1 MCLSSDRF
9 VVNAAKLRQRTRK
22 CAIVIAGALA
32 LLAARPAVARAQDP
46 APHPAL
52 ADPSGAPPRWKPS
65 IRGTL
70 LFFGGAA
77 TGLAAHESGHFIAG
91 NFFSAN
97 PRIEPL
103 HYGPIPFFKV
113 EHDPVTRKREF
124 VISSAGLWVQYVDS
138 EWILTAKPHL
148 RDEHAPFVKGIL
160 AFDVATSLVYSV
172 AAFGEIG
179 PPERDTRGIAVS
191 LGKTGASEPALG
203 ALILAPA
210 VFDSWRYLDPD
221 AKWAKWASR
230 GAKISLA
237 LLTFAAGR
245 N

>member
-1 MCLSSDRF
+1 MSL
-9 VVNAAKLRQRTRK
+9 
-22 CAIVIAGALA
+22 I
-32 LLAARPAVARAQDP
+32 RPAAASAGQAAP
-46 APHPAL
+46 APGPAPTPEHSTKHRVG
-52 ADPSGAPPRWKPS
+52 D
-65 IRGTL
+65 TL

-77 TGLAAHESGHFIAG
+77 IGLGVHESGHVITG
-91 NFFSAN
+91 HFFSAN

-103 HYGPIPFFKV
+103 HYGFIPFFKV

-124 VISSAGLWVQYVDS
+124 VISSAGMWMQYIDS
-138 EWILTAKPHL
+138 EWILTARPRL
-148 RDEHAPFVKGIL
+148 RDEHAPLLKGIL

-191 LGKTGASEPALG
+191 LGRTGAPEPAIG

-210 VFDSWRYLDPD
+210 VFDSWRYLDPS
-221 AKWAKWASR
+221 AKWPKWASR
-230 GAKISLA
+230 GAKISLV

-245 N
+245 D